1 MTRRCG
7 PRLLAL
13 ALLGLAA
20 AACRVPEG
28 MPGKAHVD
36 PDPPRVL
43 APPAPDVPAHESTA
57 GSLWRGDASRR
68 FLAFE
73 NRAKRVG
80 DLVTV
85 LIEES
90 AEAENE
96 ATTELDRQSN
106 IQATLDSDVALQT
119 LVTKPIRTLLSLIGF
134 TDQRNDSD
142 PQGPVSVVDA
152 QTSAAYEGEG
162 KLERRASFT
171 TKVACMVTE
180 ITPSGLMRLEGT
192 RNLTINEETQIIRL
206 SGFVRPEDVRID
218 NTVPSTLVASADIEY
233 TGVGVVSDEQ
243 RVPWLARVLKL
254 VLPF

>member
-1 MTRRCG
+1 MTR
-7 PRLLAL
+7 AL
-13 ALLGLAA
+13 ALGVLCLVA

-28 MPGKAHVD
+28 MPGKAHID
-36 PDPPRVL
+36 PDPPAVL
-43 APPAPDVPAHESTA
+43 APPSPPESVHEATS

-119 LVTKPIRTLLSLIGF
+119 LVTKPIRTLLSLLGF
-134 TDQRNDSD
+134 TNQRNDND
-142 PQGPVSVVDA
+142 PQGPVSVIDA
-152 QTSAAYEGEG
+152 QTTSAYDGEG

-180 ITPSGLMRLEGT
+180 VTPSGLMRLEGT
-192 RNLTINEETQIIRL
+192 RNLTINEETQVIRL
-206 SGFVRPEDVRID
+206 HGFVRPEDVRID
-218 NTVPSTLVASADIEY
+218 NTVPSTLIASADIQY
-233 TGVGVVSDEQ
+233 TGVGVISDEQ
-243 RVPWLARVLKL
+243 RPPWLARVLKL